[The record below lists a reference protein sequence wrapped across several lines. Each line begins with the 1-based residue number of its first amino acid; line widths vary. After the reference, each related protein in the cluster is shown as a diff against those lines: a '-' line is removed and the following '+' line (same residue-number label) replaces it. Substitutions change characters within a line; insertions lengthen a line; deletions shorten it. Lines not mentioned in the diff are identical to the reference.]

1 MAREEIKRKELW
13 KGLNNISQADW
24 IKVAE
29 RLNLSVVRSNK
40 GTSHY
45 LNIRDPL
52 NLDIDDVRGVIT
64 TLTPNSY
71 KQVNIKIFMRIL
83 KFGQERNGFGED
95 DIWKAL
101 DKLKQI

>member
-24 IKVAE
+24 VRVAE
-29 RLNLSVVRSNK
+29 KLGLSIARSNS

-52 NLDIDDVRGVIT
+52 NLNIDDVRGVIT
-64 TLTPNSY
+64 TLTPNCY
-71 KQVNIKIFMRIL
+71 KQANIKIFLRIL
-83 KFGQERNGFGED
+83 HFGEKRGIIED

-101 DKLKQI
+101 GKI